1 MKPRF
6 FVYYTVLATAILSSS
21 CSLLDLFNP
30 APKQFLSKVYFN
42 NHLSLEYIYDDDFKL
57 IGRDRYNSSGILD
70 GTTEYEYNSKDQL
83 VRINYLD
90 TLGVIISYELN
101 EFDSKGLQVK
111 NAFYYKYSNETVH
124 RKMSSQLFEYNSG
137 KKCIKYTLLDQNDQI
152 KYYSTMV
159 YTGSNCTKENI
170 FSPSDNLLGYLE
182 YQYDTRDK
190 PYLPLPDPGLSVNNI
205 THLTSPLVST
215 AGRIEFVE
223 NTKLVTSRWA
233 YDVAL
238 TYTEDGYP
246 ETVSIDYLAQ
256 NVLDEYFEY
265 EYITR

>member
-1 MKPRF
+1 MKPKF
-6 FVYYTVLATAILSSS
+6 LVYFTVFATSLLSSS
-21 CSLLDLFNP
+21 CSLFDLFNP
-30 APKQFLSKVYFN
+30 EPKQLLSKVYFN
-42 NHLSLEYIYDDDFKL
+42 NHLSLEYTYDDDFKL

-90 TLGVIISYELN
+90 KLGAIISYELN
-101 EFDSKGLQVK
+101 EFDSKGLLVK
-111 NAFYYKYSNETVH
+111 KVFYYKYSNETVH
-124 RKMSSQLFEYNSG
+124 RKMSSQLFEYNSS

-152 KYYSTMV
+152 QYYSNME
-159 YTGSNCTKENI
+159 YSGSNCTKENLY
-170 FSPSDNLLGYLE
+170 SPSGNLLGYLE
-182 YQYDTRDK
+182 YQYDTKEK
-190 PYLPLPDPGLSVNNI
+190 PYLPLPDPSLSVNNI
-205 THLTSPLVST
+205 THLTSPLVSN

-223 NTKLVTSRWA
+223 NNKLVTSRWA
-233 YDVAL
+233 YDVEL
-238 TYTEDGYP
+238 TYTEYGFP